1 MISSNIY
8 KYKPQDFARCASNPL
23 LDQCKRCGRNVHMNP
38 VHSGWQMWI
47 GPWTGHGPC
56 PNGDFMEIKN
66 ENQQTN
72 L

>member
-8 KYKPQDFARCASNPL
+8 KYKAQDFARCMSNPL
-23 LDQCKRCGRNVHMNP
+23 LDQCKQCARNVHMNP
-38 VHSGWQMWI
+38 VHPGSAWQTWI

-66 ENQQTN
+66 ADS
-72 L
+72 